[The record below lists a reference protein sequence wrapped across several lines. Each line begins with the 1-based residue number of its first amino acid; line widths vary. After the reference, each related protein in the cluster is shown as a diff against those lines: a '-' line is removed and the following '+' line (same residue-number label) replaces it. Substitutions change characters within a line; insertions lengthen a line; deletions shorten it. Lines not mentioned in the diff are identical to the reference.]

1 MNIRDARIS
10 TEEGSKR
17 ATHIYFVEER
27 AGSGK
32 AEEEASPRSASQRP
46 PGRKERGTGGKE
58 AKERASAFGYDEVL
72 GSGSLLG
79 PGGLDAAGLRVW
91 CSAPLRLAL
100 GGVSPSLPCR
110 RRSCEA
116 EPWPIFSS
124 EEVSKHQT
132 PSTGIWVSYKENLA
146 YAHRNV

>member
-17 ATHIYFVEER
+17 ATHIYFVEESGER
-27 AGSGK
+27 KGRRGGLSEERLAEAGGGGRKGK
-32 AEEEASPRSASQRP
+32 ASAV
-46 PGRKERGTGGKE
+46 
-58 AKERASAFGYDEVL
+58 GYDEVL

-132 PSTGIWVSYKENLA
+132 PSTGIWVSYKENLV
-146 YAHRNV
+146 YAHRNI

>member
-1 MNIRDARIS
+1 MPGSPLRRARSGRRTS
-10 TEEGSKR
+10 TSSK
-17 ATHIYFVEER
+17 R

-46 PGRKERGTGGKE
+46 GGGGRKGK
-58 AKERASAFGYDEVL
+58 ASAVGYDEVL

-132 PSTGIWVSYKENLA
+132 PSTGIWVSYKENLV
-146 YAHRNV
+146 YAHRNI